1 MGWEEVRYGCIG
13 EHLGHSFSREIHT
26 MLGDYDYRLCEL
38 APEEVESFLLAKKFC
53 GINVTIPYKQTVI
66 PYLDEVDPAARRI
79 GAVNTVLHKN
89 GKLIGYNTD
98 YYGMRALLLRA
109 GIDLRGQQVAILG
122 SGGTSA
128 TAWAVAQDAG
138 AAGIVRVSRHPKKE
152 GDEIGYAELYRRAD
166 RIGAII
172 NTTPVGMFPHE
183 EGLAVDPTAFAH
195 LCGVADAVYHPL
207 CTSLVCRA
215 ATMGIPATG
224 GLYMLVAQAAKAAE
238 LFFDD
243 LSMTEKTEAVFQRI
257 LWQKQ
262 NIVLIGM
269 PGSGKSTLGRRIAD
283 LTGKAFYDSDA
294 LIEARTGMTCGAYLE
309 TRGEE
314 AFRLEETAV
323 LREVSQKSGCVIATG
338 GGAVTRRENTDM
350 LMRNG
355 VTVFLDRPLADIR
368 PTAERPLTRNRE
380 LLERKYAVREPL
392 YREAADVIFPVYGSP
407 EEAAGRLLDTLRR
420 TPEKGG
426 NVICGKY

>member
-1 MGWEEVRYGCIG
+1 MEWDELRYGCIG
-13 EHLGHSFSREIHT
+13 EHLGHSFSREIHA

-38 APEEVESFLLAKKFC
+38 APEEVKHFLLAKKFC
-53 GINVTIPYKQTVI
+53 GINVTIPYKQVVI

-79 GAVNTVLHKN
+79 GAVNTVLHRH

-98 YYGMRALLLRA
+98 YYGMQALLLRA
-109 GIDLRGQQVAILG
+109 GIALRGQRVAILG

-138 AAGIVRVSRHPKKE
+138 AAGIVRVSRHPKE
-152 GDEIGYAELYRRAD
+152 NSAEIGYEELYRLAD
-166 RIGAII
+166 QIGVVI
-172 NTTPVGMFPHE
+172 NTTPVGMFPHQ
-183 EGLAVDPTAFAH
+183 EGLAVDPTVFAH

-215 ATMGIPATG
+215 RAMGIPAAG

-243 LSMTEKTEAVFQRI
+243 LSMTGKTETVFQKV

-269 PGSGKSTLGRRIAD
+269 PGSGKSTLGRQIAH
-283 LTGKAFYDSDA
+283 LTGKAFYDSDT
-294 LIEARTGMTCGAYLE
+294 LLEARTGMTCGAYLE
-309 TRGEE
+309 THGED

-323 LREVSQKSGCVIATG
+323 LRELSQKSGCVIATG

-368 PTAERPLTRNRE
+368 PTPGRPLTRNRE
-380 LLERKYAVREPL
+380 LLARKYAEREPL
-392 YREAADVIFPVYGSP
+392 YRAAADVVFPVYGPP
-407 EEAAGRLLDTLRR
+407 EEAAERLLDALRR

-426 NVICGKY
+426 TVICGKY

>member
-152 GDEIGYAELYRRAD
+152 GDEIGYAELYR
-166 RIGAII
+166 
-172 NTTPVGMFPHE
+172 
-183 EGLAVDPTAFAH
+183 AV
-195 LCGVADAVYHPL
+195 
-207 CTSLVCRA
+207 
-215 ATMGIPATG
+215 
-224 GLYMLVAQAAKAAE
+224 
-238 LFFDD
+238 
-243 LSMTEKTEAVFQRI
+243 
-257 LWQKQ
+257 
-262 NIVLIGM
+262 
-269 PGSGKSTLGRRIAD
+269 
-283 LTGKAFYDSDA
+283 
-294 LIEARTGMTCGAYLE
+294 AY
-309 TRGEE
+309 RGENH
-314 AFRLEETAV
+314 
-323 LREVSQKSGCVIATG
+323 C
-338 GGAVTRRENTDM
+338 
-350 LMRNG
+350 
-355 VTVFLDRPLADIR
+355 
-368 PTAERPLTRNRE
+368 
-380 LLERKYAVREPL
+380 
-392 YREAADVIFPVYGSP
+392 
-407 EEAAGRLLDTLRR
+407 
-420 TPEKGG
+420 
-426 NVICGKY
+426 

>member
-269 PGSGKSTLGRRIAD
+269 PGSGKSTL
-283 LTGKAFYDSDA
+283 LHM
-294 LIEARTGMTCGAYLE
+294 LISSIVMNYSPNDVEIWLN
-309 TRGEE
+309 E
-314 AFRLEETAV
+314 AFERTIISRQKATFKRSWIVLSGMAQIAV
-323 LREVSQKSGCVIATG
+323 LSFARKINWFSCHHLSMLKIFGYVNSRVFSIFERISAQVFLKSVICVSEYC
-338 GGAVTRRENTDM
+338 AVFTEASQT
-350 LMRNG
+350 RNG
-355 VTVFLDRPLADIR
+355 FISYANDEIPWFAHTSSVVPL
-368 PTAERPLTRNRE
+368 
-380 LLERKYAVREPL
+380 
-392 YREAADVIFPVYGSP
+392 
-407 EEAAGRLLDTLRR
+407 
-420 TPEKGG
+420 PEKGSKTHFG
-426 NVICGKY
+426 V